1 MSDDYIQTVVLD
13 QKKVRQEIVDVDRRV
28 TAQALATATQG
39 ATIAALDRSVG
50 AIVQHQV
57 DAIAQW
63 RATKSGIDV
72 IFAQQQIQ
80 QSEQK
85 QDLVL
90 RQESHTEILKAL
102 RAVRRAILAVG
113 VVMLIGLVIAVA
125 VLAWLR

>member
-1 MSDDYIQTVVLD
+1 MMEDYIQTVVLD
-13 QKKVRQEIVDVDRRV
+13 QRKVREEIADIERRT

-39 ATIAALDRSVG
+39 ATIAGLDRSVG

-57 DAIAQW
+57 DAIKQW

-85 QDLVL
+85 QDMLM
-90 RQESHTEILKAL
+90 RQLTDAETLAAL
-102 RAVRRAILAVG
+102 RDIRRAILTVG
-113 VVMLIGLVIAVA
+113 VVTLIGLATLLVT
-125 VLAWLR
+125 AWLR